1 MASTRGVGSGA
12 AARARIHRGSGP
24 AGAVSA
30 FPARPAG
37 FGGGTSPCCYLAAVA
52 WIIQIPA
59 GMAAARAREMEV
71 FDQIWVKTCYW
82 LLPRPAMATLSASF
96 PS

>member
-1 MASTRGVGSGA
+1 MQNYHLALNLIMSMIGRHLLA
-12 AARARIHRGSGP
+12 APSL
-24 AGAVSA
+24 
-30 FPARPAG
+30 
-37 FGGGTSPCCYLAAVA
+37 GGGTSPCGDLAVAA

-71 FDQIWVKTCYW
+71 FEQIWVKTYYR